1 MKEKSLAESG
11 VNFATSYR
19 KTGDTAKRK
28 VIGELEKVDTYS
40 HDQRTDSE

>member
-11 VNFATSYR
+11 VNFATS
-19 KTGDTAKRK
+19 TAKPK